1 MQTVFA
7 SRHALLGK
15 GGYTDWGFALL
26 ALDVAYDTRMNA
38 YVLDVNSGVCGCV
51 WVGVWV
57 CECVGL

>member
-51 WVGVWV
+51 GV
-57 CECVGL
+57 